1 MKLSTLILVAAFV
14 AVPLLL
20 AAQFRWLGAPAVEF
34 RRKRRRLFWFA
45 ALLLPLLALAHCEAK
60 RIEAP
65 PPDPRLITTLPDERG
80 TAGPPQPP
88 PPAPP
93 RPVERQED
101 CPPGTTLAAGL
112 CRADPIIE
120 E

>member
-1 MKLSTLILVAAFV
+1 VKLSTLILLSAFV

-20 AAQFRWLGAPAVEF
+20 AAQFRWLGATAAEF
-34 RRKRRRLFWFA
+34 RRKRRRLFRFA

-60 RIEAP
+60 RMEAR
-65 PPDPRLITTLPDERG
+65 PPDPRLITTWPDERG
-80 TAGPPQPP
+80 VAGPPNPP
-88 PPAPP
+88 PPSPP

-112 CRADPIIE
+112 CRGDPIVE